1 MNVPSRGLLLLGAVV
16 LALVLGVWLLSSILL
31 PFVVGMALAYLLD
44 PVVDRCERWGIGRGV
59 ATSLVLAGAI
69 LAAALTALLLLP
81 VVLDQAAS
89 FARTLPRLVE
99 RGSLLADELL
109 RAVTRTTGWE
119 PAVADLADLPAEVA
133 ARLGAWAAEAV
144 GGVLDSAVALVNLL
158 GLAVI
163 TPVVTWYLLR
173 DWDAIVAHVDSLVPR
188 GWSEAVRA
196 RAREVDEVLASFVR
210 GQSLVCGALAAFYA
224 TALGL
229 LGVPNGVFV
238 GLFAG
243 LVSFVPYVGTV
254 IGLAL
259 AVGLAALAF
268 GPAWQTAMAAV
279 VFVVGQAGEE
289 YVLRPH
295 IIGRRVGL
303 HPAWTVFALFAGGAL
318 FGFVGVLLAVPAA
331 AAAAVLVRAGIAAYR
346 AGPLYGGGA

>member
-1 MNVPSRGLLLLGAVV
+1 MPPRAALLLGAVAA
-16 LALVLGVWLLSSILL
+16 ALVLGVWLLSSILL

-44 PVVDRCERWGIGRGV
+44 PVVDRCERWGLGRGP
-59 ATSLVLAGAI
+59 ATSLVLAGAF
-69 LAAALTALLLLP
+69 LAAALAALLLLP
-81 VVLDQAAS
+81 AVLDQAAS
-89 FARTLPRLVE
+89 LARSLPRLAE
-99 RGSLLADELL
+99 RASSLADALL
-109 RAVTRTTGWE
+109 GAATRATGWD
-119 PAVADLADLPAEVA
+119 PAAATAADLPAEVA
-133 ARLGAWAAEAV
+133 ARLGAWAADAV
-144 GGVLDSAVALVNLL
+144 GGLLDSAAALVNLL
-158 GLAVI
+158 GLVVV

-173 DWDAIVAHVDSLVPR
+173 DWDAIIANVDSLVPR
-188 GWSEAVRA
+188 RWAEAVRA

-229 LGVPNGVFV
+229 LGVPNGVFI

-243 LVSFVPYVGTV
+243 LVSFVPYVGAA

-268 GPAWQTAMAAV
+268 GPAWQTAAAAL
-279 VFVVGQAGEE
+279 VFVLGQAGEE
-289 YVLRPH
+289 YVLRPR

-331 AAAAVLVRAGIAAYR
+331 AAAAVLLRAGIASYR
-346 AGPLYGGGA
+346 AGPLFGGGA